1 MEVAY
6 VVLIIRVQNKNN
18 QQNINLTCR
27 NSNINIEYLDN
38 LDMLEFL
45 RKVII
50 QIKKILALLPIV
62 YWPLSICPALV
73 ITLQTAKR
81 GGTLQS

>member
-50 QIKKILALLPIV
+50 QIKKYLH
-62 YWPLSICPALV
+62 YC
-73 ITLQTAKR
+73 Q
-81 GGTLQS
+81 